1 MTAEARGYDVS
12 FLNSTSLDMSYV
24 DRARYRG
31 FDGVAIVCCLDYDNP
46 KVAELLRS
54 SIKVVTIDYLA
65 NNRTAILSGN
75 TEGMHCLWIISFLWD
90 IRRSHISAATATAS
104 RDKKAG
110 RLLQEHG
117 GAWDYRSG

>member
-1 MTAEARGYDVS
+1 
-12 FLNSTSLDMSYV
+12 MSYV

-31 FDGVAIVCCLDYDNP
+31 FDGVAIVCCLDYNNP

-65 NNRTAILSGN
+65 NNRTGDPLREHRRDALPDGLSLFYG
-75 TEGMHCLWIISFLWD
+75 TYEDRIYL
-90 IRRSHISAATATAS
+90 RRQQQRYET
-104 RDKKAG
+104 KAG